1 MELNTYNEFC
11 ETIERNAIWMDD
23 DFFVR
28 VTPEALDVI
37 SKYQNETTPESF
49 KDKWGKKIGEV
60 VFLYD
65 YKKNDM
71 RLTLPVSL
79 SGLSYCQKEDVDL
92 RLVEKD
98 SLTRI
103 AAKKFAQYLFNGH
116 SQIDDIGDDSAI
128 AMMLYLR
135 NGLNKNDFW
144 MDFRKELADG
154 LEELLSGKYTLDI
167 EELVYK
173 EPLEERDDFI
183 VDLVALAE
191 NKSKDFPSKA
201 FHLMDDELGDI
212 ILNAEVIGYN
222 EKEIKDSL
230 GQYVLIFLSEYAPD
244 DPDAY
249 LSKDELRKKKDGIMV
264 DTMEFLPYLA
274 AASFE
279 DEFYN
284 NHCETDDYLADFSI
298 GIALFKQNNKT
309 SADFWRAFCI
319 ELLNFLR
326 EKVELN

>member
-11 ETIERNAIWMDD
+11 ETIEQNAIWLHDA
-23 DFFVR
+23 FFVR
-28 VTPEALDVI
+28 LTPETLDII
-37 SKYQNETTPESF
+37 SQYQNETTPESF

-65 YKKNDM
+65 YKKNEM
-71 RLTLPVSL
+71 RLTDPVSL
-79 SGLSYCQKEDVDL
+79 SSLPYCQKKDVDL

-103 AAKKFAQYLFNGH
+103 AARKFAQYLFNGH

-135 NGLNKNDFW
+135 NGFNKNDFW

-183 VDLVALAE
+183 VDPVALAE
-191 NKSKDFPSKA
+191 SKSKEFPSEA
-201 FHLMDDELGDI
+201 FHLVDDELIDI
-212 ILNAEVIGYN
+212 FLKADDFDFN
-222 EKEIKDSL
+222 EKEMKDSL
-230 GQYVLIFLSEYAPD
+230 GQYVFIYSGKYDPD

-249 LSKDELRKKKDGIMV
+249 LSKDELRKTEDCISV
-264 DTMEFLPYLA
+264 STMAFLPYLEA
-274 AASFE
+274 VSFE
-279 DEFYN
+279 DEFYRN
-284 NHCETDDYLADFSI
+284 NCETDYYLTDFSM
-298 GIALFKQNNKT
+298 GIALFKQNDKS

-319 ELLNFLR
+319 EFLKLLR

>member
-11 ETIERNAIWMDD
+11 ETIEQNAIWLHDA
-23 DFFVR
+23 FFVR
-28 VTPEALDVI
+28 LTPDKLDEI
-37 SKYQNETTPESF
+37 SKYQGETTPESF

-65 YKKNDM
+65 YKENEM
-71 RLTLPVSL
+71 RLTIPVSL
-79 SGLSYCQKEDVDL
+79 RNLPYYNKEDVDL
-92 RLVEKD
+92 RLAEKD

-103 AAKKFAQYLFNGH
+103 AARKFAQYLFNGH

-154 LEELLSGKYTLDI
+154 LEELLNGKYTLDI
-167 EELVYK
+167 DEAVYK
-173 EPLEERDDFI
+173 VPLEEDDCHI

-191 NKSKDFPSKA
+191 SKSKVFPSEA
-201 FHLMDDELGDI
+201 FHLVNDELVDILLKAGDI
-212 ILNAEVIGYN
+212 IYN

-230 GQYVLIFLSEYAPD
+230 GQYVFIYSGKYDPD

-249 LSKDELRKKKDGIMV
+249 VSKDELRKTEDDISV
-264 DTMEFLPYLA
+264 DTMAFLPYLA
-274 AASFE
+274 VASFE
-279 DEFYN
+279 DVFDSN
-284 NHCETDDYLADFSI
+284 SCETDCYLNDFSM
-298 GIALFKQNNKT
+298 GIALFKQNDKS
-309 SADFWRAFCI
+309 SADFWRAFCV
-319 ELLNFLR
+319 EFLKLLRKNTDLD
-326 EKVELN
+326 